1 MKAIITHDVDH
12 ITVWEHNEDLMIP
25 KFLVRSS
32 IELINK
38 SISMKEYSLRLK
50 DILNNKWQN
59 IEELMIF
66 DKENG
71 INSTF
76 FVGVSNGLGLSYSLK
91 NAQYWIKN
99 ILKEGFD
106 VGVHGIAYNNFDY
119 MKKEYEVFNRIS
131 GQEKIGIRM
140 HYLRSDKTT
149 LELLSKIGY
158 HFDSTLYGLLDNPF
172 KIGNLWEFPLCMMD
186 GYTIYKNSRFQN
198 QNLEQVKDTTKKMV
212 GEAFKKNLKYFTI
225 LFHDR
230 YFSDSFWTWKEWYV
244 WLIEYL
250 RENKIR
256 FISFEKAIEELENA
270 Q

>member
-1 MKAIITHDVDH
+1 MKVIISHDVDH
-12 ITVWEHNEDLMIP
+12 ITVLEHNKDLIIP

-32 IELINK
+32 VELINK
-38 SISMKEYSLRLK
+38 SISVKEYLWRLK

-59 IEELMIF
+59 LEELMKF

-76 FVGVSNGLGLSYSLK
+76 FIGVSNGLGLSYSLES
-91 NAQYWIKN
+91 AQHWIKN

-106 VGVHGIAYNNFDY
+106 VGVHGIACSNFDN
-119 MKKEYEVFNRIS
+119 MKKEFEVFKQIS
-131 GQEKIGIRM
+131 GKEKIGIRM

-158 HFDSTLYGLLDNPF
+158 YFDSTLYGLDNPF

-186 GYTIYKNSRFQN
+186 GYIIYKNSRFQN
-198 QNLEQVKDTTKKMV
+198 QNLKQVKDSTKEIIE
-212 GEAFKKNLKYFTI
+212 EAFKRNLKYFTI

-230 YFSDSFWTWKEWYV
+230 YFSDSFWTWKEWYI

-250 RENKIR
+250 KENKIE
-256 FISFEKAIEELENA
+256 FITFKEAIEEIYKG
-270 Q
+270 

>member
-1 MKAIITHDVDH
+1 MKTIISHDVDH
-12 ITVWEHNEDLMIP
+12 ITVWEHNKDLIIP

-32 IELINK
+32 IELVRK
-38 SISMKEYSLRLK
+38 SISVKEYLRRLK

-59 IEELMIF
+59 LEELMIF
-66 DKENG
+66 DKENR

-106 VGVHGIAYNNFDY
+106 VGVHGIAYNNLDD
-119 MKKEYEVFNRIS
+119 MKKEYDLFKQIS

-149 LELLSKIGY
+149 LELLSKTGY
-158 HFDSTLYGLLDNPF
+158 YFDSTLYELDNPF
-172 KIGNLWEFPLCMMD
+172 KIGDLWEFPLCLMD
-186 GYTIYKNSRFQN
+186 GYIINKNSRYQN
-198 QNLEQVKDTTKKMV
+198 QNLKQVKDTTKEIIE
-212 GEAFKKNLKYFTI
+212 EAFRKNLKYFTV

-230 YFSDSFWTWKEWYV
+230 YFSDSFWTWKEWYI

-250 RENKIR
+250 RENKIE
-256 FISFEKAIEELENA
+256 FISFKEAVEEMDNA
-270 Q
+270 

>member
-1 MKAIITHDVDH
+1 MKAIISHDVDH
-12 ITVWEHNEDLMIP
+12 ITVWEHNKDLIIP

-32 IELINK
+32 IELIRK
-38 SISMKEYSLRLK
+38 SISVKEYLRRLN

-59 IEELMIF
+59 LEELMIF
-66 DKENG
+66 DKENSVK
-71 INSTF
+71 STF

-106 VGVHGIAYNNFDY
+106 VGVHGIAYNDFDD
-119 MKKEYEVFNRIS
+119 MKKEYDLFKQIS

-149 LELLSKIGY
+149 LELLSKTGY
-158 HFDSTLYGLLDNPF
+158 YFDSTLYELDNPF
-172 KIGNLWEFPLCMMD
+172 KIGDLWELPLCLMD
-186 GYTIYKNSRFQN
+186 GYIINKNSRYQN
-198 QNLEQVKDTTKKMV
+198 QNLKQVKDTTKEIIE
-212 GEAFKKNLKYFTI
+212 EAFRKNLKYFTV

-230 YFSDSFWTWKEWYV
+230 YFSDSFWTWKEWYI

-250 RENKIR
+250 RENKIE
-256 FISFEKAIEELENA
+256 FISFKEAVEEMENA
-270 Q
+270 